1 MRRTVVIEDT
11 LLENAQRLLGTRGI
25 RDTIEEALREV
36 IRRNRLENLR
46 NSLGTVELGLT
57 SEDLTRL
64 RDAEQPFPIGHVGL
78 VRRAATGR
86 NELEPSRPS

>member
-11 LLENAQRLLGTRGI
+11 LLEDAQRLLGIRGI

-46 NSLGTVELGLT
+46 NPLGTVELGLT

-64 RDAEQPFPIGHVGL
+64 RDAE
-78 VRRAATGR
+78 
-86 NELEPSRPS
+86 

>member
-11 LLENAQRLLGTRGI
+11 LLEDAQRLLVTRGI
-25 RDTIEEALREV
+25 RDTIEEDLREV
-36 IRRNRLENLR
+36 IRRNRLKNLR

-64 RDAEQPFPIGHVGL
+64 RDAE
-78 VRRAATGR
+78 
-86 NELEPSRPS
+86 

>member
-11 LLENAQRLLGTRGI
+11 LLEDAQRLLGTRGI

-36 IRRNRLENLR
+36 IRRNRLEKLR

-64 RDAEQPFPIGHVGL
+64 RDAE
-78 VRRAATGR
+78 
-86 NELEPSRPS
+86 

>member
-11 LLENAQRLLGTRGI
+11 LLEDTQRLLGTRGI

-46 NSLGTVELGLT
+46 NSLGTAELGLT
-57 SEDLTRL
+57 SEDLTSL
-64 RDAEQPFPIGHVGL
+64 RDAE
-78 VRRAATGR
+78 
-86 NELEPSRPS
+86 

>member
-46 NSLGTVELGLT
+46 NPLGTVELGLT

-64 RDAEQPFPIGHVGL
+64 RDAE
-78 VRRAATGR
+78 
-86 NELEPSRPS
+86 

>member
-11 LLENAQRLLGTRGI
+11 LLEDTQRLLGTRGI

-46 NSLGTVELGLT
+46 NSLGTVELGLA
-57 SEDLTRL
+57 SEDLTSL
-64 RDAEQPFPIGHVGL
+64 RDAE
-78 VRRAATGR
+78 
-86 NELEPSRPS
+86 